1 MKKKI
6 YFITTALA
14 ALSVLSLSSCL
25 KDPRYV
31 NFGQGGTVINFP
43 KGGLANFGASAVTD
57 AGDTIVKQFAVELAS
72 PTPPSANSDVTIAV
86 DNSIIAAYVATN
98 NAIDYQPMPDGS
110 YVLSATKATIPA
122 GKRSAAITVT
132 FYKGLLDPAKSYML
146 PIKIVSGPSGSTV
159 SGNFGILYYH
169 FIGNDFA
176 GTYEAIFDRW
186 STPDTTNAA
195 VHAFNHVDD
204 GPTILSPVSPTHFTA
219 QSGYFI
225 GPNYDVT
232 FTKTGTGAAATY
244 SNFQVDFSAATI
256 QSVFTDNGLTLVHH
270 PEIRPM
276 NNTAANDHVYDPNK
290 QYTYAEALLLFRFY
304 YTTASRGVIDTY
316 VKP

>member
-14 ALSVLSLSSCL
+14 ALAALSLSSCL

-43 KGGLANFGASAVTD
+43 KGGLSNFGGSAVTD

-72 PTPPSANSDVTIAV
+72 PTPPSSNSDVTIAV
-86 DNSIIAAYVATN
+86 DNSIIAAYVAKN
-98 NAIDYQPMPDGS
+98 SAIDYQPMPDGS

-132 FYKGLLDPAKSYML
+132 FYKGLLDPSKSYML
-146 PIKIVSGPSGSTV
+146 PIKIVSGPAGSTV

-176 GTYEAIFDRW
+176 GTYEEFFDRW
-186 STPDTTNAA
+186 HLPDSTAANAA
-195 VHAFNHVDD
+195 NHDYNNADLGTTV
-204 GPTILSPVSPTHFTA
+204 LSPVNPTEFQVQTA
-219 QSGYFI
+219 YYTA
-225 GPNYDVT
+225 PRYDVT
-232 FTKTGTGAAATY
+232 FTKTGTGPSATY
-244 SNFQVDFSAATI
+244 SNFQVKFVAADVAAGTQWGDNITVI
-256 QSVFTDNGLTLVHH
+256 QQPKIASLHFN
-270 PEIRPM
+270 
-276 NNTAANDHVYDPNK
+276 YDPNT
-290 QYTYAEALLLFRFY
+290 QYTYAQSLLLFRFY
-304 YTTASRGVIDTY
+304 FTTATRAVIDTY